1 MNLNERLHNDPF
13 QRKARALKAS
23 SMLTTC
29 AAIIFSVCSQSSAYA
44 ADRQLYVAKNGSD
57 GNTCLDANAPCLTIA
72 RGIAVMA
79 SGDTLIVGD
88 GTYAE
93 QIAGMPSGTAG
104 SYTTVR
110 AKNDWSVLI
119 DGSGFVNNYND
130 GIRISSKSYVAV
142 RGFKVKMAQANDT
155 NVAVSVPYSDHIKVQ
170 RVSASY
176 GGTQGNVANISVGP
190 ASSYVLIEEAFSYG
204 GGRYQFLV
212 FQSDHVIVR
221 RSVAR
226 NDYWN
231 GSLQC
236 AGFTNYNSDHT
247 IWENNIAIDSDTAH
261 CSGRQFAGFFNEN
274 KLPDASYS
282 GTATNE
288 TFRGNIVLNVKAFYS
303 AMYDYDISALHTYTD
318 NIIWNSHG
326 GLFADYMHGDA
337 ATLNASRMTIG
348 AITGA
353 YDQNNGQ
360 GAAGV
365 GFAVAS
371 GAVANALTNSVLWNN
386 QSYGTT
392 DWAVGN
398 YNSYY
403 GNLIAEHGGQIK
415 SPTPGANDI
424 HTAMPSSLKYLP
436 RIEVGSPLATAG
448 SDGGQIGADVRY
460 MWGKTGTLWGEAGY
474 DSKTSTCLWPFPN
487 EAVIK
492 AEMASYAG
500 PGGAGVRGFTSG
512 TSMDGSA
519 QSLTKYVWEYLGHQ
533 IPAGSLCRTADILA
547 PILLILMD

>member
-1 MNLNERLHNDPF
+1 M
-13 QRKARALKAS
+13 ALKTRPTLMA
-23 SMLTTC
+23 C
-29 AAIIFSVCSQSSAYA
+29 AAVIISVCPLANADA
-44 ADRQLYVAKNGSD
+44 ADRQLYVAKGGSD
-57 GNTCLDANAPCLTIA
+57 GNTCLDANAPCLTIS
-72 RGIAVMA
+72 RGIAVMD

-93 QIAGMPSGTAG
+93 QIVDMPSGTAG
-104 SYTTVR
+104 SYTTIK
-110 AKNDWSVLI
+110 AKNDWGVVI
-119 DGSGFVNNYND
+119 DGSGFANNYND
-130 GIRISSKSYVAV
+130 GIRISAKSYVAV
-142 RGFKVKMAQANDT
+142 RGFKVKMAQAKDT

-176 GGTQGNVANISVGP
+176 GGVQGNVANIGVGP

-212 FQSDHVIVR
+212 YQSDHVIVR

-247 IWENNIAIDSDTAH
+247 VWENNIAIDSDTAH
-261 CSGRQFAGFFNEN
+261 CAGRQYAGFFNEN
-274 KLPDASYS
+274 KLPDASYP

-288 TFRGNIVLNVKAFYS
+288 TFRGNIILNVKAFYA

-318 NIIWNSHG
+318 NIIWNSYG
-326 GLFADYMHGDA
+326 GLFADYIHGDA
-337 ATLNASRMTIG
+337 ATLNASRMTMG
-348 AITGA
+348 AIAGA

-371 GAVANALTNSVLWNN
+371 SAVANALTNSVLWNN

-403 GNLIAEHGGQIK
+403 GNLIAAHGGQIK
-415 SPTPGANDI
+415 TPTPGPNDI
-424 HTAMPSSLKYLP
+424 HTTVPGSLKYLP
-436 RIEVGSPLATAG
+436 RIELGSALAKAG

-460 MWGKTGTLWGEAGY
+460 MWGKTGTLWGEAEY
-474 DSKTSTCLWPFPN
+474 DTKTTTCLWPFPN

-492 AEMASYAG
+492 AEMGSYAG

-533 IPAGSLCRTADILA
+533 IPPGPLCRRADIT
-547 PILLILMD
+547 PLLLLLLD